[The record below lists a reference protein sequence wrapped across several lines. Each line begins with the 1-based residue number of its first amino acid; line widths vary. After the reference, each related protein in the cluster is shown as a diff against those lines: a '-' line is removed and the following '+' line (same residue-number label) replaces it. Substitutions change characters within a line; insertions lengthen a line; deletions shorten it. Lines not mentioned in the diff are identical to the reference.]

1 MAYHVSL
8 INTNKKD
15 ISSKLIMNK
24 EKFKEFLF
32 KEFNMKEEINK
43 NGTLEFYYDK
53 DDPSFTIFYTE
64 GIEGEYYINTT
75 DDKHIEKLI
84 AIAEKLND
92 GTRVRGDEGET
103 YKSLED
109 VYIHPDDEYLFKNTE
124 RGKRYHFFRNPSIRV
139 GFIIGI
145 IVCIIQIIFF
155 NGIYYNYP

>member
-8 INTNKKD
+8 VNTDKKD

-24 EKFKEFLF
+24 EKFREFLF

-109 VYIHPDDEYLFKNTE
+109 VYIHPDDVLLNNITFMD
-124 RGKRYHFFRNPSIRV
+124 RIRIRV
-139 GFIIGI
+139 KANICLIIWGI
-145 IVCIIQIIFF
+145 ISLVIVLYKIINDHIQ
-155 NGIYYNYP
+155 

>member
-1 MAYHVSL
+1 MMAYHVSL
-8 INTNKKD
+8 VNTDKKD

-24 EKFKEFLF
+24 EKFRAFLF

-84 AIAEKLND
+84 AIAKKLND

-109 VYIHPDDEYLFKNTE
+109 VYIHPDDVLLNNIT
-124 RGKRYHFFRNPSIRV
+124 
-139 GFIIGI
+139 FIDRIKIGVKANICLIIWGI
-145 IVCIIQIIFF
+145 ISLVIILCKII
-155 NGIYYNYP
+155 NDHIQ

>member
-8 INTNKKD
+8 VNTDKKD

-24 EKFKEFLF
+24 EKFREFLF

-53 DDPSFTIFYTE
+53 DDPFFTIFYTE

-75 DDKHIEKLI
+75 DDKYIEKLI
-84 AIAEKLND
+84 AIAKKLND

-109 VYIHPDDEYLFKNTE
+109 VYIHPDDVLLNNIT
-124 RGKRYHFFRNPSIRV
+124 
-139 GFIIGI
+139 FIDRIKIGVKANICLIIWGI
-145 IVCIIQIIFF
+145 ISLVIILCKII
-155 NGIYYNYP
+155 NDHIQ

>member
-8 INTNKKD
+8 VNTDKKD

-24 EKFKEFLF
+24 EKFRAFLF
-32 KEFNMKEEINK
+32 REFNMKEDLNE
-43 NGTLEFYYDK
+43 NGVLEFYYDK
-53 DDPSFTIFYTE
+53 NDPSFTIFYTE

-84 AIAEKLND
+84 AIAKKLND

-109 VYIHPDDEYLFKNTE
+109 VYIHPDDVLLNNIT
-124 RGKRYHFFRNPSIRV
+124 
-139 GFIIGI
+139 FIDRIKIGVKANICLIIWGI
-145 IVCIIQIIFF
+145 ISLVIILCKII
-155 NGIYYNYP
+155 NDHIQ

>member
-8 INTNKKD
+8 VNTDKKD

-24 EKFKEFLF
+24 EKFREFLF

-84 AIAEKLND
+84 AIAKKLND

-109 VYIHPDDEYLFKNTE
+109 VYIHPDDVLLNNIT
-124 RGKRYHFFRNPSIRV
+124 
-139 GFIIGI
+139 FIDRIKIGVKANICLIIWGI
-145 IVCIIQIIFF
+145 ISLVIILCKII
-155 NGIYYNYP
+155 NGHIQ

>member
-8 INTNKKD
+8 VNTDKKD

-24 EKFKEFLF
+24 EKFREFLF
-32 KEFNMKEEINK
+32 REFNMKEELNE
-43 NGTLEFYYDK
+43 NGVLEFYYDK
-53 DDPSFTIFYTE
+53 NDPSFTIFYTE

-84 AIAEKLND
+84 AIAKKLND

-109 VYIHPDDEYLFKNTE
+109 VYIHPDDVLLNNIT
-124 RGKRYHFFRNPSIRV
+124 
-139 GFIIGI
+139 FIDRIKIGVKANICLIIWGI
-145 IVCIIQIIFF
+145 ISLVIILCKII
-155 NGIYYNYP
+155 NGHIQ

>member
-1 MAYHVSL
+1 MMAYHVSL

-43 NGTLEFYYDK
+43 NGNLEFYYDK

-155 NGIYYNYP
+155 

>member
-8 INTNKKD
+8 VNTNKKD
-15 ISSKLIMNK
+15 ISSKLIINK
-24 EKFKEFLF
+24 EKFREFLF
-32 KEFNMKEEINK
+32 REFNMKEELNE
-43 NGTLEFYYDK
+43 NGVLEFYYDK

-109 VYIHPDDEYLFKNTE
+109 VYIHPDDVLLNNIT
-124 RGKRYHFFRNPSIRV
+124 
-139 GFIIGI
+139 FIDRIKIGVKANICLIIWGI
-145 IVCIIQIIFF
+145 ISLVIILCKII
-155 NGIYYNYP
+155 NDHIQ

>member
-8 INTNKKD
+8 INTNKKN

-43 NGTLEFYYDK
+43 NGNLEFYYDK

-84 AIAEKLND
+84 AIAKKLND

-109 VYIHPDDEYLFKNTE
+109 VYIHPDDVLLNNIT
-124 RGKRYHFFRNPSIRV
+124 
-139 GFIIGI
+139 FIDRIKIGVKANICLIIWGI
-145 IVCIIQIIFF
+145 ISLVIILCKII
-155 NGIYYNYP
+155 NDHIQ

>member
-8 INTNKKD
+8 VNTDTKD

-24 EKFKEFLF
+24 EKFREFLF
-32 KEFNMKEEINK
+32 REFNMKEELNE
-43 NGTLEFYYDK
+43 NGVLEFYYDK

-84 AIAEKLND
+84 AIAKKLND

-109 VYIHPDDEYLFKNTE
+109 VYIHPDDVLLNNIT
-124 RGKRYHFFRNPSIRV
+124 
-139 GFIIGI
+139 FIDRIKIGVKANICLIIWGI
-145 IVCIIQIIFF
+145 ISLVIILCKII
-155 NGIYYNYP
+155 NDHPR

>member
-8 INTNKKD
+8 VNTDKKD

-24 EKFKEFLF
+24 EKFRAFLF

-84 AIAEKLND
+84 AIAKKLND

-109 VYIHPDDEYLFKNTE
+109 VYIHPNDVLLNNIT
-124 RGKRYHFFRNPSIRV
+124 
-139 GFIIGI
+139 FIDRIKIGVKSNICLIIWGI
-145 IVCIIQIIFF
+145 ISLVIILCKII
-155 NGIYYNYP
+155 NDHIQ

>member
-1 MAYHVSL
+1 MAYHISL
-8 INTNKKD
+8 VNTDKKD
-15 ISSKLIMNK
+15 ISSKLIINK
-24 EKFKEFLF
+24 EKFREFLF
-32 KEFNMKEEINK
+32 REFNMKEELNE
-43 NGTLEFYYDK
+43 NGVLEFYYDK

-109 VYIHPDDEYLFKNTE
+109 VYIHPDDVLLNNIT
-124 RGKRYHFFRNPSIRV
+124 
-139 GFIIGI
+139 FIDRIKIGVKANICLIIWGI
-145 IVCIIQIIFF
+145 ISLVIILCKII
-155 NGIYYNYP
+155 NDHIQ

>member
-8 INTNKKD
+8 VNTDKKD

-24 EKFKEFLF
+24 EKFREFLF

-53 DDPSFTIFYTE
+53 DDPSFTIFYTG

-92 GTRVRGDEGET
+92 DTRVRGDEGET

-109 VYIHPDDEYLFKNTE
+109 VYIHPNDEYLFKNTTNE
-124 RGKRYHFFRNPSIRV
+124 KGFYFLRNPSIK
-139 GFIIGI
+139 IGI
-145 IVCIIQIIFF
+145 IIGVVICLIQILFF
-155 NGIYYNYP
+155 K

>member
-8 INTNKKD
+8 VNTDKKD

-24 EKFKEFLF
+24 EKFREFLLR
-32 KEFNMKEEINK
+32 EFNMKEELNE
-43 NGTLEFYYDK
+43 NGVLEFYYDK

-103 YKSLED
+103 YNSLED
-109 VYIHPDDEYLFKNTE
+109 VYIHPDDVLLNNIT
-124 RGKRYHFFRNPSIRV
+124 
-139 GFIIGI
+139 FIDRIKIGVKANICLI
-145 IVCIIQIIFF
+145 IWGILSLVIILCKII
-155 NGIYYNYP
+155 NDHIQ

>member
-8 INTNKKD
+8 VNTDKKD

-24 EKFKEFLF
+24 EKFRAFLF

-53 DDPSFTIFYTE
+53 NDPSFTIFYTE

-155 NGIYYNYP
+155 

>member
-8 INTNKKD
+8 VNTNKKD
-15 ISSKLIMNK
+15 ISSKLIINK
-24 EKFKEFLF
+24 EKFREFLF
-32 KEFNMKEEINK
+32 REFNMKEELNE
-43 NGTLEFYYDK
+43 NGVLEFYYDK
-53 DDPSFTIFYTE
+53 NDPSFTIFYTE

-109 VYIHPDDEYLFKNTE
+109 VYIHPDDVLLNNITFMD
-124 RGKRYHFFRNPSIRV
+124 RIRIRV
-139 GFIIGI
+139 KANICLIIWGI
-145 IVCIIQIIFF
+145 ISLVIVLYKIINDHIQ
-155 NGIYYNYP
+155 

>member
-8 INTNKKD
+8 VNTDKKD

-24 EKFKEFLF
+24 EKFRVFLF
-32 KEFNMKEEINK
+32 KEFNMNEEINK

-84 AIAEKLND
+84 AIAQKLND

-109 VYIHPDDEYLFKNTE
+109 VYIHPDDVLLNNIT
-124 RGKRYHFFRNPSIRV
+124 
-139 GFIIGI
+139 FIDRIKIGVKANICLIIWGI
-145 IVCIIQIIFF
+145 ISLVIILCKII
-155 NGIYYNYP
+155 NDHIQ